1 MNLFILYEFADLQLV
16 GGADRAKLFA
26 SVQEVV
32 NRPKEGRISGG
43 LARLGRF
50 GCHTVKHWE
59 EAEYG
64 LR

>member
-1 MNLFILYEFADLQLV
+1 MNLFILDEFADLEAQ
-16 GGADRAKLFA
+16 DRAKLFA

-59 EAEYG
+59 EAEDG